1 MVQEQLHLAESFF
14 LILVVAAC
22 GSWMVSAWLLGRY
35 RNAVLRA
42 MGRTAGAPPEPPK
55 LPVRPDAAET
65 RPLVFQIHEPGS
77 GQPARASR
85 WIQRME
91 AKAQRIAWVYA
102 AAGLGYAAVLA
113 AAWTLRMG
121 EGFLPNRFLM
131 LLALYAWPIVLTA
144 GLILPLRRRE
154 RWGIFAVQVAA
165 VAGLWLAGGS
175 GDPAKNLLDALFLWL
190 LLNGPPTLLI
200 WSTMH
205 RSIRTVGPTVLV
217 VMAFCLAGT
226 LVATE
231 IVFSHLKGAV
241 ALANSLGAGSYQL
254 LAGAI
259 ALGIL
264 LFGLAGLVVWKAIA
278 QAYRRKWISDQS
290 IVVDS
295 LWLLFALAHP
305 VAMLAEGIAWELT
318 GVVAFAVYFAISR
331 VGWAWLRAQ
340 SETIDGSGAAPRLL
354 LLRVFSPRKRG
365 PDAFAQIT
373 KWWLRIGSIQMIA
386 GPDLVT
392 SQASPDE
399 FLDYLAGNL
408 ERRFVRSPA
417 DLETRLVEVD
427 LRPDPDGLFRVEEF
441 FCHDDTWKRAM
452 RALADRAS
460 VVVMDLSGFGP
471 GRAGCLYELGHLLDR
486 VDLRRVALLIAPDTD
501 RSFLVASL
509 RERWSKVA
517 PDSPNRLVP
526 VPTAHLF
533 PIQIADRETLRRVFA
548 ALEA

>member
-1 MVQEQLHLAESFF
+1 MVQDQTHLAESFF
-14 LILVVAAC
+14 FILIVAAC

-35 RNAVLRA
+35 RSGILRA
-42 MGRTAGAPPEPPK
+42 MGQNAGTPAEPPK

-77 GQPARASR
+77 GRTARASQ

-91 AKAQRIAWVYA
+91 ANAQGIAWVYA
-102 AAGLGYAAVLA
+102 AAGLGYATVLA
-113 AAWTLRMG
+113 AAWTLHMG

-131 LLALYAWPIVLTA
+131 FLALYAWPIVIA
-144 GLILPLRRRE
+144 SGLVLLLRRRE
-154 RWGIFAVQVAA
+154 RWGIFAVQAAA
-165 VAGLWLAGGS
+165 VAGFFLAGGS
-175 GDPAKNLLDALFLWL
+175 GGPAKNLQDALFLWVI
-190 LLNGPPTLLI
+190 LNGPATLLI

-217 VMAFCLAGT
+217 VLAFCLAGA
-226 LVATE
+226 LMATE
-231 IVFSHLKGAV
+231 VVFSQLEGAI
-241 ALANSLGAGSYQL
+241 ALANSMGAGVYQI

-264 LFGLAGLVVWKAIA
+264 FFGLAGMVVWKALA

-290 IVVDS
+290 IVIDS

-305 VAMLAEGIAWELT
+305 TVMLADGIAWEFT

-331 VGWAWLRAQ
+331 AGWVWLRAQ
-340 SETIDGSGAAPRLL
+340 CGTVGGSGAAPRLL
-354 LLRVFSPRKRG
+354 LLRVFSQRKRG
-365 PDAFAQIT
+365 PDAFAQIA
-373 KWWLRIGSIQMIA
+373 KWWPQIGSVQMIA

-408 ERRFVRSPA
+408 ERRFVRSHA
-417 DLETRLVEVD
+417 DLEIRLAEVD
-427 LRPDPDGLFRVEEF
+427 VRPDPDGLFRVQEF
-441 FCHDDTWKRAM
+441 FCHDDTWKRAV

-486 VDLRRVALLIAPDTD
+486 VDLRRVALLIAPTTD
-501 RSFLVASL
+501 RSFLEASL
-509 RERWSKVA
+509 REQWSKVA

-533 PIQIADRETLRRVFA
+533 PIQIADREALRRIFA
-548 ALEA
+548 ALEP

>member
-1 MVQEQLHLAESFF
+1 VVQEQLHLAESFF

-190 LLNGPPTLLI
+190 LLNGPATLLI

-217 VMAFCLAGT
+217 VMAFCLAAT

-241 ALANSLGAGSYQL
+241 ALANSLGAE
-254 LAGAI
+254 AGYRPK
-259 ALGIL
+259 LGM
-264 LFGLAGLVVWKAIA
+264 
-278 QAYRRKWISDQS
+278 RC
-290 IVVDS
+290 
-295 LWLLFALAHP
+295 
-305 VAMLAEGIAWELT
+305 
-318 GVVAFAVYFAISR
+318 
-331 VGWAWLRAQ
+331 
-340 SETIDGSGAAPRLL
+340 RL
-354 LLRVFSPRKRG
+354 
-365 PDAFAQIT
+365 
-373 KWWLRIGSIQMIA
+373 
-386 GPDLVT
+386 
-392 SQASPDE
+392 
-399 FLDYLAGNL
+399 
-408 ERRFVRSPA
+408 
-417 DLETRLVEVD
+417 
-427 LRPDPDGLFRVEEF
+427 
-441 FCHDDTWKRAM
+441 
-452 RALADRAS
+452 
-460 VVVMDLSGFGP
+460 P
-471 GRAGCLYELGHLLDR
+471 GRNPLPSAGEIR
-486 VDLRRVALLIAPDTD
+486 PKR
-501 RSFLVASL
+501 
-509 RERWSKVA
+509 
-517 PDSPNRLVP
+517 
-526 VPTAHLF
+526 
-533 PIQIADRETLRRVFA
+533 
-548 ALEA
+548 